1 MLLDFYGQPDWAIV
15 FNALKC
21 FRYSSLPSIHFC
33 NFRHLNVK
41 EPPRNYRWRIH
52 WLVGEHCY
60 NRRGDSPR
68 EQFLLLHNGTA
79 SWNMKRLNLEQQLLW
94 YSTWDP
100 YLLAKT
106 LKDIHFGIV
115 QLPSLISRA
124 GQILPYIDIPFC
136 HAGYPVKLFHGKFNQ
151 AQ

>member
-1 MLLDFYGQPDWAIV
+1 MLLDFYGQRDWAIA

-41 EPPRNYRWRIH
+41 ESPRNYRWRIH

-68 EQFLLLHNGTA
+68 EQFLLLHNCTA

-106 LKDIHFGIV
+106 FKRYSLRNRAVACFNISSRPDSPLHW
-115 QLPSLISRA
+115 PS
-124 GQILPYIDIPFC
+124 ILPC
-136 HAGYPVKLFHGKFNQ
+136 WVSGQ
-151 AQ
+151 ALPW